1 MMNRITA
8 IGLLLLFL
16 SGCIATPTKEVLS
29 LGDRMLAD
37 VLNSKPD
44 GYIGAIGSSQDS
56 YKIVSTKI
64 SNSGVKLCRV
74 LSVESENEF
83 KVETYCKMKGGNW
96 Q

>member
-1 MMNRITA
+1 MMTRIAT
-8 IGLLLLFL
+8 IGLLLVFL
-16 SGCIATPTKEVLS
+16 SGCGSTPTKDLT
-29 LGDRMLAD
+29 LGDRMLAE

-44 GYIGAIGSSQDS
+44 GYIGTIGTSKDS

-74 LSVESENEF
+74 LSVEGESEF
-83 KVETYCKMKGGNW
+83 KVETYCKMKGGHW